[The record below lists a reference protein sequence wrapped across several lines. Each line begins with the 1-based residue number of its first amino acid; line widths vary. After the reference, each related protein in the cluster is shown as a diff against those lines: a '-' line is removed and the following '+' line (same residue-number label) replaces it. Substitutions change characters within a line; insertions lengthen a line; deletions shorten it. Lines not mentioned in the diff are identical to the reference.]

1 MWIRATRRSQ
11 GIKISDL
18 AKECGMDVSS
28 FSYFERGRNFLKMSN
43 FQNVLDVL
51 GYEFQIVKKGESD
64 GI

>member
-1 MWIRATRRSQ
+1 
-11 GIKISDL
+11 
-18 AKECGMDVSS
+18 MDVSS